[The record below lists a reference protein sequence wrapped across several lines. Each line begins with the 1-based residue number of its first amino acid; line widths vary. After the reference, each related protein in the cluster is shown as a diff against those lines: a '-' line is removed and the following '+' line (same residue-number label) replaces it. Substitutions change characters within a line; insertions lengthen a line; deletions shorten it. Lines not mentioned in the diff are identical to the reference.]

1 MPGETICDLLRP
13 LIGKS
18 GSIVIAIRKIG
29 PIGLAV
35 AEHNKL
41 TSVEVRPDGL
51 IHIERETGWTVV
63 DPDDGGRRGLEREP
77 GAHRRPV
84 PLSSGLPN
92 RSFCLFYKR

>member
-1 MPGETICDLLRP
+1 VPGETICDLLRP

-63 DPDDGGRRGLEREP
+63 DPDDVVAVAWSENP
-77 GAHRRPV
+77 GQTAGQF
-84 PLSSGLPN
+84 L
-92 RSFCLFYKR
+92 

>member
-63 DPDDGGRRGLEREP
+63 DPDDVVAVAWSENPEHTAGQFL
-77 GAHRRPV
+77 
-84 PLSSGLPN
+84 
-92 RSFCLFYKR
+92 